1 MPWCTVRNRG
11 PFSLSPVRRLLLVY
25 AALNAVLYST
35 LLPLWEGFDEPF
47 HFGYVQQLANGQGF
61 PDARNARLSREV
73 WEAIL
78 RAPASDPVKA
88 NLPAVVTYSEYFS
101 WPPERRSAAQRSLRD
116 IPRDYRWQLSNAGN
130 YEAHHA
136 PLAYILLA
144 VPERLLAGIPLP
156 PRVLILRI
164 IAALAGSFLLCTAT
178 VALCSELSIGEAQ
191 RNAVLF
197 CVLSSQMTWAT
208 LARVS
213 NDWLA
218 VPLAVWTLVFMIRS
232 ASSPTPANLAS
243 ASLILS
249 AGLLTK
255 AYFLA
260 LVPVLSGISAIR
272 GKVRGF
278 VTHAA
283 VIAICAGP
291 WYFRNYRLYHVLTG
305 MQEAR
310 AGVGP
315 LKVLGAAFALHW
327 PGVMATSVR
336 AALWTANN
344 TFRNFSLVTMNLV
357 VAVCTAAFLLWIFSR
372 HTLREWVLVAYC
384 AAFTWA
390 IAYAAVVMYVGTAD
404 PRSTPSAWYAQVLV
418 APILTL
424 LLLGTARWPGAG
436 KVLAIAIA
444 LLFGYVL
451 AVTYVFKLI
460 PLYAG
465 YQGRGSLR
473 DIAALYLGR
482 FHVLSANLNSVALG
496 PAPLIF
502 ALTCGVILLILALEI
517 LLVRGILASCTRSS
531 LSSAPGPRPS
541 SSARCC

>member
-1 MPWCTVRNRG
+1 MTPSV
-11 PFSLSPVRRLLLVY
+11 VHRLLLGY

-47 HFGYVQQLANGQGF
+47 HFGYVQQLANGQGL
-61 PDARNARLSREV
+61 PDARSARLSREV
-73 WEAIL
+73 WETIL
-78 RAPASDPVKA
+78 RAPASDAVKS

-101 WPPERRSAAQRSLRD
+101 WTAERRSAAQRSLGD
-116 IPRDYRWQLSNAGN
+116 IPRDYRWQPSNAGN

-144 VPERLLAGIPLP
+144 VPERLLAGIPVP
-156 PRVLILRI
+156 ARVLVLRI
-164 IAALAGSFLLCTAT
+164 MAALAGCFLLCTAT
-178 VALCSELSIGEAQ
+178 VALCSQLAIGEAY
-191 RNAVLF
+191 RNVVLF

-208 LARVS
+208 LAHVA

-218 VPLAVWTLVFMIRS
+218 VPLAVWTLVYMIRG
-232 ASSPTPANLAS
+232 ASSPTPTSLAS

-249 AGLLTK
+249 AGLVTK

-260 LVPVLSGISAIR
+260 LVPVLSGISAIGGR
-272 GKVRGF
+272 VRGF
-278 VTHAA
+278 LAQAA

-291 WYFRNYRLYHVLTG
+291 WYVRNYRLYHVVTG

-315 LKVLGAAFALHW
+315 SKVLGAAFALHW
-327 PGVMATSVR
+327 PGVIATSVR

-344 TFRNFSLVTMNLV
+344 TFHSFSLGTMNLL
-357 VAVCTAAFLLWIFSR
+357 VAVCAAAFLLWTFSR
-372 HTLREWVLVAYC
+372 HTLREWVVVAYC
-384 AAFTWA
+384 AAFA
-390 IAYAAVVMYVGTAD
+390 LAVAYAAVVAYIGTGD
-404 PRSTPSAWYAQVLV
+404 PLSTPSAWYAQVLV
-418 APILTL
+418 APTLAL
-424 LLLGTARWPGAG
+424 LLLGTARWPRAG
-436 KVLAIAIA
+436 KFLAIAMA

-473 DIAALYLGR
+473 DIATLYLSR
-482 FHVLSANLNSVALG
+482 FHTLSANLDSVALG
-496 PAPLIF
+496 PAPSIF
-502 ALTCGVILLILALEI
+502 AMTCGVILLILALEI
-517 LLVRGILASCTRSS
+517 LLVRGILASCVGSWSS
-531 LSSAPGPRPS
+531 SVPGPRPS
-541 SSARCC
+541 SSARCS

>member
-1 MPWCTVRNRG
+1 MTT
-11 PFSLSPVRRLLLVY
+11 STVRRLLLAY
-25 AALNAVLYST
+25 AALNAVLYSM

-47 HFGYVQQLANGQGF
+47 HFGYVQQLANGQGL
-61 PDARNARLSREV
+61 PDARSARLSREV
-73 WEAIL
+73 WQAIL

-88 NLPAVVTYSEYFS
+88 NLPDVVTYAEYFS
-101 WPPERRSAAQRSLRD
+101 WPSERRSAAQRSLRD

-156 PRVLILRI
+156 PRVLVLRI
-164 IAALAGSFLLCTAT
+164 IAALAGSFLLFTAT

-191 RNAVLF
+191 RNVVLF

-208 LARVS
+208 LAHVA

-218 VPLAVWTLVFMIRS
+218 VPLAVWTLVFMIRG

-272 GKVRGF
+272 GSSRERKLRGF
-278 VTHAA
+278 VTHLA

-291 WYFRNYRLYHVLTG
+291 WYVRNYRLYHVVTG
-305 MQEAR
+305 MQESR

-315 LKVLGAAFALHW
+315 FKVLGAAFALNW
-327 PGVMATSVR
+327 PSVVATSIR

-344 TFRNFSLVTMNLV
+344 TLRSFSLVTMNLV
-357 VAVCTAAFLLWIFSR
+357 VAVCAAAFLLWIFSR
-372 HTLREWVLVAYC
+372 HTLREWVVVAYC
-384 AAFTWA
+384 AAFALA
-390 IAYAAVVMYVGTAD
+390 IAYAAVVVYVGTGN
-404 PRSTPSAWYAQVLV
+404 PLSTPSAWYAQVLV
-418 APILTL
+418 APTLSL
-424 LLLGTARWPGAG
+424 LLLGTARWPRIG
-436 KVLAIAIA
+436 KVLAISIA

-473 DIAALYLGR
+473 DIAALYLSR
-482 FHVLSANLNSVALG
+482 FHILSANLNSVVLG

-502 ALTCGVILLILALEI
+502 AMTFGVILLILALEA
-517 LLVRGILASCTRSS
+517 LLVRGILASCARSS
-531 LSSAPGPRPS
+531 SYSAPAPRPS
-541 SSARCC
+541 SSARCY